1 MAKLVPYRLLYAI
14 SNRYQKLYSQD
25 RDRFCLYN
33 SQCAV
38 ERRTQVSGR
47 NADVCGLER
56 CSLERRYYGLL
67 LEVREHAPVE
77 LHSLQLELPGRL
89 VLRQDLRVLCDQFE
103 PALSHVVGHLYRGDE
118 GSGLLI
124 PGSSDSGP
132 LCSQLVPVLSSM
144 NRIQLLSPSRSTN

>member
-1 MAKLVPYRLLYAI
+1 MAKLVPYRLLYAT

-25 RDRFCLYN
+25 RNRFGLYN

-47 NADVCGLER
+47 NTDVCGLER
-56 CSLERRYYGLL
+56 CSLECRYYGLL

-103 PALSHVVGHLYRGDE
+103 TR
-118 GSGLLI
+118 
-124 PGSSDSGP
+124 
-132 LCSQLVPVLSSM
+132 
-144 NRIQLLSPSRSTN
+144 T